1 MPKVHE
7 GANRATESEAA
18 SFADELDRMEQ
29 DRENRLAQLDADYK
43 QKKRALNKSVNSDQA
58 AIYADAKKV
67 GVKKGVLS
75 AIVNGQRRIRK
86 YEEGLAGAR
95 EKAVSA
101 IDEME
106 DEDRSYA
113 RGIVEALGADFAGF
127 GLGAAAVA
135 KDVVDKSDGVDPV
148 AAAASKAW
156 EGDGAPAAAGPH

>member
-29 DRENRLAQLDADYK
+29 DRENRLAQIDAEFK
-43 QKKRALNKSVNSDQA
+43 RKKRDLNKSINSDQA

-101 IDEME
+101 IDELE

-135 KDVVDKSDGVDPV
+135 ADVTKPNGVDPV
-148 AAAASKAW
+148 AAAAAKAW
-156 EGDGAPAAAGPH
+156 GEEDAPPAAAGPH